1 MPTRA
6 GEWHLPRTLRE
17 RVVKPRGDSAAG
29 CGNRERRAG
38 ALRKGNGS
46 CPPGAGN
53 AGWEA
58 GGAARI

>member
-6 GEWHLPRTLRE
+6 GEWPPAANAPGTRGE
-17 RVVKPRGDSAAG
+17 PRGDSAAG